1 MRTGKDDEGLNFR
14 NGKMKRRG
22 RFWMM
27 FRRED
32 QQDVV
37 TNWIGVG
44 KKERKKGCIPGFGE
58 CAKGRKEG
66 GKKGESSSESWFTL
80 WNLDFFH

>member
-1 MRTGKDDEGLNFR
+1 
-14 NGKMKRRG
+14 
-22 RFWMM
+22 MM

-37 TNWIGVG
+37 TDWIGVG

-58 CAKGRKEG
+58 CKSKEGGRKEG
-66 GKKGESSSESWFTL
+66 GKKQ
-80 WNLDFFH
+80 